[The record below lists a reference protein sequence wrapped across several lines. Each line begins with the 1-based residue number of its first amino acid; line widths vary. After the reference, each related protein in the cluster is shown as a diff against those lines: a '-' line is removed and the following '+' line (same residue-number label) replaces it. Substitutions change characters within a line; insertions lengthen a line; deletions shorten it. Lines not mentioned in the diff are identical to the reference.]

1 MLLAE
6 HHYIYKWRF
15 NMNIFL
21 RELRANRKTLIIWS
35 VCMFLLVVSGM
46 GKYTAYSASG
56 SGNEVF
62 NNLPQSVKALLGFGS
77 FDVSAMAGYFAMLFL
92 YIELTVAIHAVLLGS
107 GIIAK
112 EERDKTTEF
121 LIIKPVSRGTIITSK
136 LFAALV
142 NIFILNVVTFVSS
155 IIMVAAYNKG
165 DAISSEI
172 SMFMLSMFIVQLI
185 FLTLGATLAAFT
197 KNSKASGSL
206 SAGILLAT
214 FVISKVTDL
223 NINLNFLNLLT
234 PFKYFNYEKI
244 VDGNGLNVGI
254 IILSL
259 LLVGALSFLTYYF
272 YKKRDL
278 NV

>member
-46 GKYTAYSASG
+46 GKYTVYSASG

-121 LIIKPVSRGTIITSK
+121 LIIKPVSRGIIITSK

-185 FLTLGATLAAFT
+185 FLTLGATLAAFI

-234 PFKYFNYEKI
+234 PFKYFSYEKI